1 MLRILRI
8 RDFAIIDEVS
18 LEFGIGLTVFTGE
31 TGAGKSILV
40 DALSLIAGGRAS
52 ADVVRDGA
60 EEAIV
65 EAVFD
70 ELIDPDL
77 LNKIT
82 NYGIPLDGSELII
95 RRIISSSGKSRIY
108 INGNLSTLS
117 ILQDIGACLIDLYG
131 QHEHQN
137 LLKKEMHIDYLDTFG
152 RVTDQRDKVRE
163 SYLYLLQL
171 KDKLNTLEESLRDK
185 KGKEEFYRYQ
195 ISEIKEADLKVG
207 EDIEL
212 TSERYLLS
220 NSKLLSELSNEA
232 YHNLYDNERSVLSE
246 LSKVIDNIAEITRV
260 YPKIQEAAELVRTAN
275 VNLRE
280 VSNLLRRFKDEIRY
294 DPERLGQ
301 IEERLYLIDKL
312 KKKYGQTIEEIL
324 SYQSKIN
331 KELEEI
337 EYSDQD
343 ISLLNGEIN
352 RVTAELEKDAG
363 ELSRLRKVTSKGLE
377 HKVMHE
383 LSLLQMVNTQFVVSL
398 DKGAISKN
406 GFDTAEFL
414 IANLNETPRPLARV
428 ASGGELSRIMLAI
441 KCLLPRSDSV
451 QTLIFDEV
459 DSGIGGGAAD
469 EVGKRLKYL
478 SLEHQV
484 CCVTHLPQIASM
496 ADNHYSVEKI
506 ISDNRVV
513 TKIKRLDENERLKE
527 ISRMLG
533 SRDTTKTAIKYAEEM
548 IKRGQKALSI

>member
-108 INGNLSTLS
+108 INGILSTLS

-398 DKGAISKN
+398 DKGVISKN

-469 EVGKRLKYL
+469 EVGKRLKY
-478 SLEHQV
+478 
-484 CCVTHLPQIASM
+484 
-496 ADNHYSVEKI
+496 
-506 ISDNRVV
+506 
-513 TKIKRLDENERLKE
+513 
-527 ISRMLG
+527 
-533 SRDTTKTAIKYAEEM
+533 
-548 IKRGQKALSI
+548 